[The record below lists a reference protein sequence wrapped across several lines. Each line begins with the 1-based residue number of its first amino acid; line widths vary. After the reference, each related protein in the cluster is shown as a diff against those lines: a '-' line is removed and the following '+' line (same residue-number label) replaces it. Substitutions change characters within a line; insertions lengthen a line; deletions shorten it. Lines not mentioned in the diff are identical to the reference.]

1 MGADGQGQQ
10 PVARRWLHFPSGR
23 ECNMAK
29 TYDYLFKL
37 LLIGDSGV
45 GKTCVLFRFSE
56 DAFNSTF
63 ISTIGSGA
71 GERPGSPEARAGRV
85 LEGPGLREQ
94 PGWTDPGI

>member
-1 MGADGQGQQ
+1 
-10 PVARRWLHFPSGR
+10 
-23 ECNMAK
+23 MAK

-71 GERPGSPEARAGRV
+71 GVRAGAPPR
-85 LEGPGLREQ
+85 GAGA
-94 PGWTDPGI
+94 GGA